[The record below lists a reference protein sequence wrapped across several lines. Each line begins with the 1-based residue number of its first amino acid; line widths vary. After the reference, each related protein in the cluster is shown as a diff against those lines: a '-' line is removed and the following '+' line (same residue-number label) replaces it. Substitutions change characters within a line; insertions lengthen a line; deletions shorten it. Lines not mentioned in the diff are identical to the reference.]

1 MKKLLLTV
9 MALLLV
15 STAVNADVVYKYN
28 NAGAI
33 SNPTPVRFGQ
43 NASFTPENQARNLY
57 RQRQMRHE
65 DQYYNGL
72 EKGYA
77 TNININ
83 GSFNSGSGQ
92 RVKRQK
98 AKTRSEKRRELEAQK
113 KKLQQEK

>member
-1 MKKLLLTV
+1 MKKFMLLAMMVLLT
-9 MALLLV
+9 
-15 STAVNADVVYKYN
+15 STVANADVVYKYN

-43 NASFTPENQARNLY
+43 NAAFTPENQARTLQ
-57 RQRQMRHE
+57 RHRQMKHE

-92 RVKRQK
+92 KVKKQK
-98 AKTRSEKRRELEAQK
+98 AKTRSEKRRELEQQK
-113 KKLQQEK
+113 KLEQNK

>member
-1 MKKLLLTV
+1 MKKYILVAMMVLLT
-9 MALLLV
+9 
-15 STAVNADVVYKYN
+15 SAVANADIVYKYN

-43 NASFTPENQARNLY
+43 NAMFTPENQAILRE
-57 RQRQMRHE
+57 RQRQIRHE

-83 GSFNSGSGQ
+83 GSFNSGDGTTT
-92 RVKRQK
+92 KKQK
-98 AKTRSEKRRELEAQK
+98 AKTRSQKKKELEAQK
-113 KKLQQEK
+113 KNLQ

>member
-9 MALLLV
+9 MAFLLV

-43 NASFTPENQARNLY
+43 NAAFTPENRAKTLQ
-57 RQRQMRHE
+57 RQRQMKHE

-83 GSFNSGSGQ
+83 GSFNSATGTDG
-92 RVKRQK
+92 KRQK
-98 AKTRSEKRRELEAQK
+98 AKTRSEKRRELEQQK
-113 KKLQQEK
+113 NLQQEK